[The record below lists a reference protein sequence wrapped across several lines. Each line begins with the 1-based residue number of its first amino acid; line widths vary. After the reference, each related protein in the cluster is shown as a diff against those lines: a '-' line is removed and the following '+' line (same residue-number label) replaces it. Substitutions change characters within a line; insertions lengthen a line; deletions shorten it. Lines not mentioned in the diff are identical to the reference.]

1 MGSKMNNMKEF
12 LTSWR
17 KWFVFIVLI
26 VLVAAFSLLS
36 DHFFSL
42 SNFAI
47 IGRQVSMVLIIAF
60 GMTFVITAA
69 QIDLSVGAIAAL
81 TGMTATL
88 SLRAGVGVFIASLI
102 GILTG
107 VLLGFINGII
117 TAKLKIPA
125 FLTTLGM
132 MSVARGIALT
142 VTNTRTVVV
151 FNEIFPLIW
160 GSGYLLGIPVPI
172 LWVLLTLVVS
182 YIIYEKT
189 AFGNYVK
196 ATGGNKIAA
205 KFSGIDT
212 EKIIIIVL
220 TISGLVAAIAGLIMA
235 GRLSAGRPSVG
246 RSLNLDAIAAV
257 ILGGTSL
264 FGGKGSILGTLV
276 GALIIGV
283 LTNGLI
289 ILGLSSS
296 IQTIVKGAIIIAAVS
311 LSEKA

>member
-1 MGSKMNNMKEF
+1 MNNIKEF

-142 VTNTRTVVV
+142 ITNTRTVVV

-172 LWVLLTLVVS
+172 LWVLLTFVVS
-182 YIIYEKT
+182 YIVYEKT

-212 EKIIIIVL
+212 EKIIVIVL